1 MLTEPDERICLD
13 SRRHGIVLVRPV
25 AQAAALGVLGGA
37 ALMGGW
43 PLPIFGAGCLAVGAI
58 LLLVAVWQWERTH
71 VVVTTQTLYVVHG
84 TIRRRAAAVRLSR
97 VGAIELEQ
105 TLLGRV
111 SGYGTLVAGDL
122 EIDFVPEPRRVC
134 GLVAR
139 LGS

>member
-1 MLTEPDERICLD
+1 MLTEPDERVCLD
-13 SRRHGIVLVRPV
+13 SRRHGIVLVRPL
-25 AQAAALGVLGGA
+25 AQAVALGLLGGF

-43 PLPIFGAGCLAVGAI
+43 PLPIVGAVGLAVAAI

-71 VVVTTQTLYVVHG
+71 LVVTTQKLYVVHG

-105 TLLGRV
+105 TLLGRL
-111 SGYGTLVAGDL
+111 SGYGTLTAGDL

-139 LGS
+139 LGA

>member
-1 MLTEPDERICLD
+1 MLSEPDERVCLD
-13 SRRHGIVLVRPV
+13 SRRHGIVLLRPV
-25 AQAAALGVLGGA
+25 AQAAALGLVGGA

-43 PLPIFGAGCLAVGAI
+43 PLPIVGAGILVIGAV

-71 VVVTTQTLYVVHG
+71 VVVTTQKLYVVHG
-84 TIRRRAAAVRLSR
+84 TLRRRAAGIRLSR
-97 VGAIELEQ
+97 IGTIELEQ

-111 SGYGTLVAGDL
+111 SGYGTLVAGEL

-139 LGS
+139 LGA

>member
-1 MLTEPDERICLD
+1 VLTEPDERVCLD
-13 SRRHGIVLVRPV
+13 SRRHGIVLVRPL
-25 AQAAALGVLGGA
+25 AQAVALGLLGGF

-43 PLPIFGAGCLAVGAI
+43 PLPIVGAVGLAVAAI

-71 VVVTTQTLYVVHG
+71 LVVTTQKLYVVHG

-105 TLLGRV
+105 TLLGRL
-111 SGYGTLVAGDL
+111 SGYGTLTAGDL

-139 LGS
+139 LGA